1 MVRFY
6 DNLKQGMTKAEALRQ
21 AKLSDALE
29 DVSPF
34 YWSPLILIG
43 DRE

>member
-1 MVRFY
+1 MVKFY
-6 DNLKQGMTKAEALRQ
+6 DNLKQGMTKVEALRQ
-21 AKLSDALE
+21 AKLSYARS

-43 DRE
+43 DGE